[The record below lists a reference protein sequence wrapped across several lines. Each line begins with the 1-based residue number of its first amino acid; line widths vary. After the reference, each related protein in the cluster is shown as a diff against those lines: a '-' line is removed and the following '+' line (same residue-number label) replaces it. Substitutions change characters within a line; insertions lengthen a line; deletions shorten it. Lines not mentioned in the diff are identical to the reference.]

1 MRNQS
6 LAQDYMSRSHK
17 RLVAL
22 DALYQEEAW
31 PDVVRESQEV
41 VELCLKGLL
50 RQLNLEVPRVHDVS
64 SMLEE
69 HKNRVPA
76 SKRKKV
82 DEFCKISK
90 ELRRDRELA
99 YYGTEDL
106 TPSEF
111 YKESD
116 AKRARDQARGLVKG
130 VQEIFDELAV

>member
-1 MRNQS
+1 MKNSS
-6 LAQDYMSRSHK
+6 LALDYLSRSHK

-22 DALYQEEAW
+22 EALYGEKAW

-41 VELCLKGLL
+41 VELCLKALL
-50 RQLNLEVPRVHDVS
+50 RQLNIEVPRVHDVS
-64 SMLEE
+64 SILDE
-69 HKNRVPA
+69 HKSRVPTKMR
-76 SKRKKV
+76 SKV

-111 YKESD
+111 YNESD
-116 AKRARDQARGLVKG
+116 AQRAKKQANTVVSG
-130 VQEIFDELAV
+130 VQEIFDIL

>member
-6 LAQDYMSRSHK
+6 LAKDYLSRSHK
-17 RLVAL
+17 RLSAL
-22 DALYQEEAW
+22 TALYKEKSW

-41 VELCLKGLL
+41 VELCLKALL
-50 RQLNLEVPRVHDVS
+50 RQLNVEVPRVHDVS
-64 SMLEE
+64 AVLEE
-69 HKNRVPA
+69 NKSRIPE
-76 SKRKKV
+76 SKRSKV
-82 DEFCKISK
+82 AEFCKISK

-116 AKRARDQARGLVKG
+116 AKRAQTQAIKVVKG
-130 VQEIFDELAV
+130 VQEIFDLLA